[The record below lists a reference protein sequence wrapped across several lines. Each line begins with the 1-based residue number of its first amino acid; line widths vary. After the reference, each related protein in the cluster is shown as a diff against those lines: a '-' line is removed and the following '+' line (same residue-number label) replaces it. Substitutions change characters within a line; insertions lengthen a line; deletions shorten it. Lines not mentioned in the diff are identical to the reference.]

1 MHEYQLRYLP
11 QFHLDMMHHVE
22 YIANRLKN
30 PQAAG
35 DLIDATEK
43 AILERLPD
51 AEAFEPY
58 HSRKDRQYPYYRIYV
73 KNFIVFYVVIPEDRQ
88 KVVEIRRFV
97 YAKSN
102 WRRTI

>member
-11 QFHLDMMHHVE
+11 QFHQDLMHHAE
-22 YIANRLKN
+22 YIANRLNN

-43 AILERLPD
+43 AILERLPV

-58 HSRKDRQYPYYRIYV
+58 HSRKERRYPYYRIYI
-73 KNFIVFYVVIPEDRQ
+73 KNYIVFYVVISEAGQ

-97 YAKSN
+97 YGKSN
-102 WRRTI
+102 WRRTL